1 MSSSHNDHEA
11 FIKTPQQLIT
21 VVVLAFVVPVIGI
34 IMLVSFVLGN
44 KAPDPAALT
53 PEAVAAR
60 IQPVGQVEMAGAISA
75 TPAAPSGSAPAAAGP
90 IDGAKIYASAC
101 ATCHGA
107 GVMNAPKFGD
117 KNAWA
122 PRVKTG
128 LAALVKSAVGGK
140 GSMPAKG
147 GNAALSEAEVKAAVE
162 HMVSAVK

>member
-1 MSSSHNDHEA
+1 
-11 FIKTPQQLIT
+11 
-21 VVVLAFVVPVIGI
+21 
-34 IMLVSFVLGN
+34 
-44 KAPDPAALT
+44 
-53 PEAVAAR
+53 
-60 IQPVGQVEMAGAISA
+60 
-75 TPAAPSGSAPAAAGP
+75 
-90 IDGAKIYASAC
+90 
-101 ATCHGA
+101 
-107 GVMNAPKFGD
+107 MNAPKFGD